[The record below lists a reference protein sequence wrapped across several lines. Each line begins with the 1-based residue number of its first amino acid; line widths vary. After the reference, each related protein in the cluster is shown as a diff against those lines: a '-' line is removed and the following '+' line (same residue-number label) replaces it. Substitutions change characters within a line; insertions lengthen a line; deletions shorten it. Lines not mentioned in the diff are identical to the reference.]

1 MIRIQEVIVVEGK
14 YDVARL
20 RAVVDT
26 LILDTAGFGI
36 FKDVEKLSLLRT
48 LAKARGLLV
57 LTDSDSAGFVI
68 RNYLNS
74 VIPSEQIKHAY
85 IPAVEGKEK
94 RKVNPSKEGLLG
106 VEGLDVSLIEQA
118 IRRSG
123 VTVLGETAVP
133 NGAGITKLRLFEDGL
148 SGKTDSAEKRRQ
160 FQALCGLPS
169 YLSTN
174 QLLRVINTMMTEE
187 QYRLTLELLSQKA

>member
-1 MIRIQEVIVVEGK
+1 MIRIQEVVVVEGK

-36 FKDVEKLSLLRT
+36 FKDNEKLSFLRS
-48 LAKARGLLV
+48 LAKSRGLLV

-68 RNYLNS
+68 RNYLNGA
-74 VIPSEQIKHAY
+74 IPPEQIKHAY
-85 IPAVEGKEK
+85 VPTVEGKEK
-94 RKVNPSKEGLLG
+94 RKAKPSKEGLLG

-118 IRRSG
+118 IRCSG
-123 VTVLGETAVP
+123 VTVLGETAVSSR
-133 NGAGITKLRLFEDGL
+133 ASITKLRLFEDGL
-148 SGKTDSAEKRRQ
+148 SGRKDSAEKRRQ

-174 QLLRVINTMMTEE
+174 QLIRVINTMMTEE
-187 QYRLTLELLSQKA
+187 QYRLTLDLLS